1 MITDPETDDPVA
13 PGQVGEL
20 VVRPKL
26 PWTINSGYWG
36 MPQATADARRNL
48 WFHTGDALKQDTDG
62 WFYFVDRIK
71 DALRRRG
78 ENISSYEVE
87 QAIQMHE
94 AVAECAVVA
103 IPSEYEGGEDE
114 IKAVLVLKEPVS
126 FEELIAW
133 ATGRMPYFIV
143 PRYWE
148 TVEELPK
155 TPSAKVQKGILRK
168 AGLTSATFDREAAGI
183 TIGRRQPTSRRE

>member
-1 MITDPETDDPVA
+1 
-13 PGQVGEL
+13 
-20 VVRPKL
+20 
-26 PWTINSGYWG
+26 
-36 MPQATADARRNL
+36 MPQASADARQNV
-48 WFHTGDALKQDTDG
+48 WFHTGDALKEDSDG

-87 QAIQMHE
+87 QAIQMHD

-114 IKAVLVLKEPVS
+114 IKAVLVLKKAAA
-126 FEELIAW
+126 FEDLIAW
-133 ATGRMPYFIV
+133 SAERMPYFIV

-148 TVEELPK
+148 TVKELPK
-155 TPSAKVQKGILRK
+155 TPSAKVQKAVLRK
-168 AGLTSATFDREAAGI
+168 AGLTPETFDREAAGI
-183 TIGRRQPTSRRE
+183 VIERRPPPRNVK